1 METAAAVTSESE
13 KLRLVLTPEQ
23 TVSQRSGVRR
33 VDLMRS
39 KASFLQTADAGDAT
53 ISSTAE
59 LAITEK
65 SRPFVVSKKPDG
77 LYPVV
82 SGTGNVAKVV
92 SRKSNM
98 ITFLI
103 ARSVTM
109 DMRLQSYVAR
119 GEVAWLR
126 GLFAEERLTC

>member
-65 SRPFVVSKKPDG
+65 SCLVADSDDWLRASFERRSACIGLERRFASIKFVVSKKPDG

-82 SGTGNVAKVV
+82 SGTGNVAKILRQIMV
-92 SRKSNM
+92 RK
-98 ITFLI
+98 
-103 ARSVTM
+103 
-109 DMRLQSYVAR
+109 
-119 GEVAWLR
+119 
-126 GLFAEERLTC
+126 

>member
-1 METAAAVTSESE
+1 MIWAIESMASHRLNKVIFETEDADLVGAVKRPRAWPFYRAYAMEIKTALSNMHEW
-13 KLRLVLTPEQ
+13 
-23 TVSQRSGVRR
+23 
-33 VDLMRS
+33 
-39 KASFLQTADAGDAT
+39 
-53 ISSTAE
+53 E
-59 LAITEK
+59 LE
-65 SRPFVVSKKPDG
+65 
-77 LYPVV
+77 
-82 SGTGNVAKVV
+82 VV

>member
-1 METAAAVTSESE
+1 MEIKTALSNMHEW
-13 KLRLVLTPEQ
+13 
-23 TVSQRSGVRR
+23 
-33 VDLMRS
+33 
-39 KASFLQTADAGDAT
+39 
-53 ISSTAE
+53 E
-59 LAITEK
+59 LE
-65 SRPFVVSKKPDG
+65 
-77 LYPVV
+77 
-82 SGTGNVAKVV
+82 VV